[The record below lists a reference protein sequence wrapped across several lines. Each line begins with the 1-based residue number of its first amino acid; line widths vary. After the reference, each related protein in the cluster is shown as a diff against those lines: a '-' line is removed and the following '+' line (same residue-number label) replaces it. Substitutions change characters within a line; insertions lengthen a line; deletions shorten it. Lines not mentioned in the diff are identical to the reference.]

1 MSACAMHTPAYAG
14 LTLCLAHMI
23 AAQQDVHRT
32 RCVQYAFV
40 QHGVGLSRFP
50 LPWEEAACPAACQ
63 GEACCQYAGKWA
75 PAACLPGH
83 QGHRNTWERT
93 HQDRGFTPE
102 YQPADS
108 TAFKSHPQQLTHL
121 QRGSQLMEPGQGALC
136 WLGCTPRHP
145 SHATLG
151 DREPLPAAAEPP
163 QRLHIVTLVPA
174 QWGCCAGSSATT
186 CNC

>member
-1 MSACAMHTPAYAG
+1 VLPVCRQVGTSSMPARG
-14 LTLCLAHMI
+14 FIKGIVT
-23 AAQQDVHRT
+23 
-32 RCVQYAFV
+32 
-40 QHGVGLSRFP
+40 HGSGRIKI
-50 LPWEEAACPAACQ
+50 
-63 GEACCQYAGKWA
+63 G
-75 PAACLPGH
+75 
-83 QGHRNTWERT
+83 
-93 HQDRGFTPE
+93 GFTPE

-136 WLGCTPRHP
+136 WLGCPARHP